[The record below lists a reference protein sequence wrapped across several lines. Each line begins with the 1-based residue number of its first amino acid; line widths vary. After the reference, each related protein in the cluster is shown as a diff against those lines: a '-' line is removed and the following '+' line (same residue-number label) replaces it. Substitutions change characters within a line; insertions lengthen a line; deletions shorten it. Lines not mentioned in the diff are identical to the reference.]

1 MKKNFFL
8 DFYNKITLWG
18 SLGNKLM
25 GKKQIWAKK
34 YFWGVMG
41 PPPKKISDICRVSPE
56 FLNSKSLEPHVRPR
70 HIVWVL
76 E

>member
-25 GKKQIWAKK
+25 GKKRIWAKK

-41 PPPKKISDICRVSPE
+41 PPPKN
-56 FLNSKSLEPHVRPR
+56 FLGL
-70 HIVWVL
+70 
-76 E
+76 